1 MQDLDKAICAVQ
13 AAIAQDDLILG
24 VFSDPT
30 STQKVAFKKAQVRPI
45 QLRGQLMHQWEY
57 HSTGKVLHKNRTSE
71 ESLAEIADLMANSF
85 KQVQVYTPDSDIQ
98 VLVNKKLQ
106 ARVLTGKPTKKP
118 RALEHNVAKRYIIAE
133 GEPCDFLIRLGVMTA
148 DGKVIVA
155 KYDKF
160 RQINKYLEIV
170 QDVVDALPKDRTIN
184 IVDFGCGKSY
194 LTFAL
199 YYYLKI
205 IRGLD
210 VHIEG
215 LDLKD
220 DVIKFC
226 NQVASDLSYEDL
238 NFSQGNI
245 QDYSPPVV
253 PVDLVVSL
261 HACDTATDEALL
273 KAIVWES
280 SAVLAVPCC
289 QHELYSQI
297 DNDVMKPMIKH
308 GIVRERIASLIT
320 DAARANLMEI
330 HGYKVQMLEFIAI
343 EHTPKNIMIRAVK
356 QVRSR
361 QSRQVLEEQYA
372 EFRVFWRISPYLERA
387 LGEVQM
393 TGLPEADKT

>member
-1 MQDLDKAICAVQ
+1 MQDLDTAID
-13 AAIAQDDLILG
+13 AIQTAFNKDNFISAL
-24 VFSDPT
+24 FSDRSAKDAPYN
-30 STQKVAFKKAQVRPI
+30 KVQVRPI
-45 QLRGQLMHQWEY
+45 KLKGKKMHQWEY
-57 HSTGKVLHKNRTSE
+57 HSVGKVLHKNRTHE
-71 ESLAEIADLMANSF
+71 ESNAEIRELLTNSF
-85 KQVQVYTPDSDIQ
+85 RQAQVYTSAADIQ

-106 ARVLTGKPTKKP
+106 ARLITGKSTKNP
-118 RALEHNVAKRYIIAE
+118 RALEHNVTRNYIIAE

-148 DGKVIVA
+148 EGKVIVA

-160 RQINKYLEIV
+160 RQLNKYLEIV

-199 YYYLKI
+199 YYYLKVL
-205 IRGLD
+205 RSMD

-226 NQVASDLSYEDL
+226 NEVAVDLNYTDL
-238 NFSQGNI
+238 NFSQGSI
-245 QDYSPPVV
+245 KDYSPPVV

-273 KAIVWES
+273 KAVLWES
-280 SAVLAVPCC
+280 AAVLAVPCC
-289 QHELYSQI
+289 QHELYAQI
-297 DNDVMKPMIKH
+297 DNDTMRPLIKH

-330 HGYKVQMLEFIAI
+330 HGYKVQMLEFIAL
-343 EHTPKNIMIRAVK
+343 EHTPKNIMIRAVR
-356 QVRSR
+356 QPRSE
-361 QSRQVLEEQYA
+361 QSKKALEEQYA
-372 EFRVFWRISPYLERA
+372 EFRNFWHISPYLERA
-387 LGEVQM
+387 LGGVAV
-393 TGLPEADKT
+393 EAAECDAHA